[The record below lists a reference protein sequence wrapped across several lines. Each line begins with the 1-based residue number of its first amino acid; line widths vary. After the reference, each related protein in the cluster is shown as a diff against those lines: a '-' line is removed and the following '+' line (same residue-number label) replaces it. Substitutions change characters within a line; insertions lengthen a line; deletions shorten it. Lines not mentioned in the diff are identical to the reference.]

1 MKNIFVILIFL
12 LASQIGFSQINEIN
26 SPVKNFEK
34 LWEEFDKRY
43 ANFELKKINWK
54 EVYKNYRNQISEKT
68 TNIELFEICC
78 LMLQELKDGHVTIEP
93 KFDENDID
101 CGPPYEFTLEVEFES
116 NDKLKDFESLIESE
130 LEESGFS
137 KPTIKKLSDETNFQY
152 RVSNEFGYLR
162 LDEITEKFTFGKYKR
177 AVDESIK
184 AFQQKQGLIIDL
196 RFNGGGWDYN
206 TYKLASR
213 FVPKGKTI
221 GHFERTR
228 IKGKNDYTTLKYRE
242 VKSGGKNQYTGPIV
256 ILTSDFTASAAE
268 VFVLLMK
275 ELPNVAIIGDNTE
288 GIFSDMY
295 EFKLPNKWNISLSN
309 QQYFSSTKKNY
320 EGIGIPPDIRIINS
334 KIDIVNEEDP
344 AIKTAIEYLKKQ
356 NNR

>member
-12 LASQIGFSQINEIN
+12 LLYKAGVSQISQID
-26 SPVKNFEK
+26 SPVKNFDQ
-34 LWEEFDKRY
+34 LWKEFDMRY

-54 EVYKNYRNQISEKT
+54 EIYINYRNQISEKT

-78 LMLQELKDGHVTIEP
+78 LMLQELNDGHVTIEP
-93 KFDENDID
+93 NFDENDID
-101 CGPPYEFTLEVEFES
+101 CGPPYEFTLEVEFDS
-116 NDKLKDFESLIESE
+116 DDKIKDFESLVDYE
-130 LEESGFS
+130 LENRGFS
-137 KPTIKKLSDETNFQY
+137 KPIMKKLSDDTNFQY
-152 RVSNEFGYLR
+152 RVSNSFGYLR

-177 AVDESIK
+177 AIDESIK
-184 AFQQKQGLIIDL
+184 AFQHKQGLIIDL

-206 TYKLASR
+206 AYVLASR

-221 GHFERTR
+221 GHFERNR
-228 IKGKNDYTTLKYRE
+228 IKGKKAFTPLKYRR
-242 VKSGGKNQYTGPIV
+242 VKSGGKNQFTEPIV

-275 ELPNVAIIGDNTE
+275 ELPNVTIIGDNTE

-295 EFKLPNKWNISLSN
+295 EFKLPNKWNVSLSN
-309 QQYFSSTKKNY
+309 QQYFSETKVNY
-320 EGIGIPPDIRIINS
+320 EGNGIPPNIQIINS
-334 KIDIVNEEDP
+334 IIDIENQEDP
-344 AIKTAIEYLKKQ
+344 VIKSAIYHLEKQ